1 MPATTYMP
9 VYVSNLIASTV
20 DMTPSQFGCYMR
32 LLCYAWE
39 QGGIPNDF
47 DSCCR
52 IAGGMDAKDWNVIRR
67 RFEVIVSLDGDAKL
81 SHPRLEAE
89 RAKCQQKYDSKCAAA
104 AKARASRSVSNPVS
118 NVDDNLVSN
127 VDNNPVSNPVIRLQP
142 EPEPELEPTK
152 NDSSSSSTQKNLRA
166 TPQKRR
172 RSYRIGWSLEGGF
185 TGISD
190 EDRTVWASAYPG
202 VNLVAEL
209 AKAHVYLRENPAKT
223 GKRNWG
229 AFLARWFARVQD
241 RGGSASQA
249 KPAPERW
256 ADKFQEAPYRTP
268 KELARL
274 RASAGPQKPVQRAGG
289 VTTLSDVIGRL
300 SESQEAQN
308 GNHPN

>member
-1 MPATTYMP
+1 MP

-39 QGGIPNDF
+39 QCGVPNDF

-52 IAGGMDAKDWNVIRR
+52 IAGGMDAKDWAVIRK
-67 RFEVIVSLDGDAKL
+67 RFEVIELPDGQVVL

-104 AKARASRSVSNPVS
+104 AKARASRSVPNPVI
-118 NVDDNLVSN
+118 NPDNS
-127 VDNNPVSNPVIRLQP
+127 PVSNPDNNHVIRLQP
-142 EPEPELEPTK
+142 ELEPEPEPIQD
-152 NDSSSSSTQKNLRA
+152 DSSSSSASPQTQKNLRA
-166 TPQKRR
+166 TRKAR
-172 RSYRIGWSLEGGF
+172 RSYRIGWALDGGF
-185 TGISD
+185 TGITD
-190 EDRTVWASAYPG
+190 EDRKVWGDAYPG
-202 VNLVAEL
+202 VNLTAEL
-209 AKAHVYLRENPAKT
+209 AKAHVYLRENPTKA

-241 RGGSASQA
+241 KGGSPSHS

-274 RASAGPQKPVQRAGG
+274 KAPGGPQKPAQRSGG
-289 VTTLSDVIGRL
+289 VTILSDVIGRL
-300 SESQEAQN
+300 NESQEAQN
-308 GNHPN
+308 GNHPD